1 MKAPG
6 LPADQQFFA
15 DLFSGLVLNP
25 QLLGR
30 VWFAS
35 QPTSL
40 PVGSLCIDFPRLD
53 IVLRGE
59 YGNLLEAKQQ
69 RMVEGE
75 MLFIPA
81 RAANLPVNNKPV
93 MLLSLVFAPTWLGL
107 SFYDSRT
114 TSLLHPARQ
123 IQLPSLQRGEGE
135 AMLTALTHLSRSPL
149 EQNIIQPLVLSLLHL
164 CRNVVNM
171 PPGNSQ
177 PRGVFSITAFVTG
190 FRIIM
195 PSRSPARAW
204 RSFLISRPIIC
215 QNCLLSMEQCV
226 LSSMFAGYEW
236 QKRG

>member
-35 QPTSL
+35 QPASL

-114 TSLLHPARQ
+114 TSCCILLARSSFPACNAVKVKRC
-123 IQLPSLQRGEGE
+123 LPPSPILAVRRW
-135 AMLTALTHLSRSPL
+135 SRIS
-149 EQNIIQPLVLSLLHL
+149 
-164 CRNVVNM
+164 
-171 PPGNSQ
+171 
-177 PRGVFSITAFVTG
+177 FSH
-190 FRIIM
+190 
-195 PSRSPARAW
+195 W
-204 RSFLISRPIIC
+204 C
-215 QNCLLSMEQCV
+215 
-226 LSSMFAGYEW
+226 
-236 QKRG
+236 